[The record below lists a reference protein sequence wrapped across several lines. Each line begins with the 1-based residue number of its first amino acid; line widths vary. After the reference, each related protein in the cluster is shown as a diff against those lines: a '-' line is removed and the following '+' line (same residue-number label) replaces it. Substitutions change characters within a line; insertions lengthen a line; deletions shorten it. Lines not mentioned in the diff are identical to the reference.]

1 MIPGV
6 NIIRGKTSI
15 ASISEAE
22 RAVGGGGRLVEGGLG
37 CSELLSRSFR
47 GQSTLRKFL
56 GYKEHL
62 SGLKQI

>member
-22 RAVGGGGRLVEGGLG
+22 RAVGGGRLVEGGLG